1 MKRVFGKGRAFIV
14 FTAFVCALSVFLGAC
29 NLFGPKEHTHEFSN
43 YVYNNDATCLNDGTE
58 TAKCVGCEK
67 TDTREKT
74 GTKKPH
80 SFINYV
86 SNGDATC
93 TADGTETA
101 KCANCHFTDTRTEK
115 DSKKQHVFKSYVSN
129 GDATCT
135 ANGTETAKCETC
147 EKTDT
152 REDTDSK
159 LAHSFTNYIP
169 NGDATEEADGTKTAK
184 CDNCDAT
191 DTVIDEGSMLGGD
204 HVHSYNATVIAPTC
218 TEDGY
223 TLYECEC
230 GNSSYKDSFVDRL
243 GHSFTDY
250 IPNGDAT
257 EEADGTKTAK
267 CDNCDATDTVI
278 DEGSRLPPS
287 DGKPAEGSKEEIN
300 EAKLSIHFLELG
312 NKYTGDCTLIKCGDT
327 EILIDA
333 GSRKNSAATIKS
345 YVDKYCTDGVL
356 EYVIATHVHQDHI
369 AGFVGN
375 SDKSVKNGRT
385 GILYQY
391 QIGTFIQFSGHNT
404 TTQIYDEYLT
414 AVAFAENQGTA
425 VYTAKQCW
433 YETDGAKKQYF
444 LDDEKTVSMNIL
456 YNYYYDNKTSDEN
469 DYSVCMLL
477 SNVENNKTYNYLFTG
492 DLEEKGEEY
501 LVRNNTLPEVEL
513 FKGGHHG
520 SYTASTEA
528 LLSVIKPKNI
538 AICCCCGTTEY
549 TSNPEN
555 TFPAQASLDRMAKY
569 TENIYCTTLILD
581 YKAGE
586 YTSMNGNI
594 VFYYNDR
601 LKLYCTNNNTVLKDT
616 EWFKANRK
624 WNP

>member
-1 MKRVFGKGRAFIV
+1 MR
-14 FTAFVCALSVFLGAC
+14 
-29 NLFGPKEHTHEFSN
+29 N
-43 YVYNNDATCLNDGTE
+43 
-58 TAKCVGCEK
+58 
-67 TDTREKT
+67 
-74 GTKKPH
+74 
-80 SFINYV
+80 
-86 SNGDATC
+86 
-93 TADGTETA
+93 
-101 KCANCHFTDTRTEK
+101 
-115 DSKKQHVFKSYVSN
+115 
-129 GDATCT
+129 
-135 ANGTETAKCETC
+135 
-147 EKTDT
+147 
-152 REDTDSK
+152 
-159 LAHSFTNYIP
+159 
-169 NGDATEEADGTKTAK
+169 
-184 CDNCDAT
+184 
-191 DTVIDEGSMLGGD
+191 
-204 HVHSYNATVIAPTC
+204 
-218 TEDGY
+218 
-223 TLYECEC
+223 
-230 GNSSYKDSFVDRL
+230 
-243 GHSFTDY
+243 
-250 IPNGDAT
+250 
-257 EEADGTKTAK
+257 
-267 CDNCDATDTVI
+267 
-278 DEGSRLPPS
+278 
-287 DGKPAEGSKEEIN
+287 
-300 EAKLSIHFLELG
+300 
-312 NKYTGDCTLIKCGDT
+312 T

-356 EYVIATHVHQDHI
+356 EYVIATHAHQDHI

-414 AVAFAENQGTA
+414 AVAFAENQGTT

-586 YTSMNGNI
+586 YASMNGNI

>member
-115 DSKKQHVFKSYVSN
+115 GSKKQHVFKSYVSN

-159 LAHSFTNYIP
+159 LA
-169 NGDATEEADGTKTAK
+169 
-184 CDNCDAT
+184 
-191 DTVIDEGSMLGGD
+191 
-204 HVHSYNATVIAPTC
+204 
-218 TEDGY
+218 
-223 TLYECEC
+223 
-230 GNSSYKDSFVDRL
+230 
-243 GHSFTDY
+243 HSFTDY

-356 EYVIATHVHQDHI
+356 EYVIATHAHQDHI

-414 AVAFAENQGTA
+414 AVAFAENQGTT

-581 YKAGE
+581 
-586 YTSMNGNI
+586 
-594 VFYYNDR
+594 
-601 LKLYCTNNNTVLKDT
+601 
-616 EWFKANRK
+616 
-624 WNP
+624 

>member
-115 DSKKQHVFKSYVSN
+115 GSKKQHVFKSYVSN

-169 NGDATEEADGTKTAK
+169 NGDATA
-184 CDNCDAT
+184 
-191 DTVIDEGSMLGGD
+191 
-204 HVHSYNATVIAPTC
+204 
-218 TEDGY
+218 
-223 TLYECEC
+223 
-230 GNSSYKDSFVDRL
+230 
-243 GHSFTDY
+243 
-250 IPNGDAT
+250 
-257 EEADGTKTAK
+257 EADGTKTAK

-356 EYVIATHVHQDHI
+356 EYVIATHAHQDHI

-414 AVAFAENQGTA
+414 AVAFAENQGTT

-586 YTSMNGNI
+586 YASMNGNI

>member
-115 DSKKQHVFKSYVSN
+115 GSKKQHVFKSYVSN

-159 LAHSFTNYIP
+159 LAHSFT
-169 NGDATEEADGTKTAK
+169 
-184 CDNCDAT
+184 
-191 DTVIDEGSMLGGD
+191 
-204 HVHSYNATVIAPTC
+204 
-218 TEDGY
+218 
-223 TLYECEC
+223 
-230 GNSSYKDSFVDRL
+230 
-243 GHSFTDY
+243 DY

-287 DGKPAEGSKEEIN
+287 DCKPAEGSKEEIN

-356 EYVIATHVHQDHI
+356 EYVIATHAHQDHI

-414 AVAFAENQGTA
+414 AVAFAENQGTT

-456 YNYYYDNKTSDEN
+456 YNYYYDNETSDEN

-586 YTSMNGNI
+586 YASMNGNI

>member
-101 KCANCHFTDTRTEK
+101 KCENCHFTDTRTEK
-115 DSKKQHVFKSYVSN
+115 GSKKQHVFKSYVSN

-159 LAHSFTNYIP
+159 LA
-169 NGDATEEADGTKTAK
+169 
-184 CDNCDAT
+184 
-191 DTVIDEGSMLGGD
+191 
-204 HVHSYNATVIAPTC
+204 
-218 TEDGY
+218 
-223 TLYECEC
+223 
-230 GNSSYKDSFVDRL
+230 
-243 GHSFTDY
+243 HSFTDY

-356 EYVIATHVHQDHI
+356 EYVIATHAHQDHI

-414 AVAFAENQGTA
+414 AVAFAENQGTT

-586 YTSMNGNI
+586 YASMNGNI

>member
-101 KCANCHFTDTRTEK
+101 KCENCTATETRTEA
-115 DSKKQHVFKSYVSN
+115 DSKLAHSFVNYVSN

-169 NGDATEEADGTKTAK
+169 NGDATA
-184 CDNCDAT
+184 
-191 DTVIDEGSMLGGD
+191 
-204 HVHSYNATVIAPTC
+204 
-218 TEDGY
+218 
-223 TLYECEC
+223 
-230 GNSSYKDSFVDRL
+230 
-243 GHSFTDY
+243 
-250 IPNGDAT
+250 
-257 EEADGTKTAK
+257 EADGTKTAK

-356 EYVIATHVHQDHI
+356 EYVIATHAHQDHI

-414 AVAFAENQGTA
+414 AVAFAENQGTT

-586 YTSMNGNI
+586 YASMNGNI

>member
-115 DSKKQHVFKSYVSN
+115 GSKKQHVFKSYVSN

-169 NGDATEEADGTKTAK
+169 NGDVTA
-184 CDNCDAT
+184 
-191 DTVIDEGSMLGGD
+191 
-204 HVHSYNATVIAPTC
+204 
-218 TEDGY
+218 
-223 TLYECEC
+223 
-230 GNSSYKDSFVDRL
+230 
-243 GHSFTDY
+243 
-250 IPNGDAT
+250 
-257 EEADGTKTAK
+257 EADGTKTAK

-356 EYVIATHVHQDHI
+356 EYVIATHAHQDHI

-414 AVAFAENQGTA
+414 AVAFAENQGTT

-586 YTSMNGNI
+586 YASMNGNI

>member
-101 KCANCHFTDTRTEK
+101 KCENCTATETRTEA
-115 DSKKQHVFKSYVSN
+115 DSKKAHSFVNYVSN

-169 NGDATEEADGTKTAK
+169 NGDATED
-184 CDNCDAT
+184 
-191 DTVIDEGSMLGGD
+191 
-204 HVHSYNATVIAPTC
+204 
-218 TEDGY
+218 
-223 TLYECEC
+223 
-230 GNSSYKDSFVDRL
+230 
-243 GHSFTDY
+243 
-250 IPNGDAT
+250 
-257 EEADGTKTAK
+257 ADGTKTAK

-356 EYVIATHVHQDHI
+356 EYVIATHAHQDHI

>member
-101 KCANCHFTDTRTEK
+101 KCENCTATETRTEA
-115 DSKKQHVFKSYVSN
+115 DSKLAHSFVNYVSN

-169 NGDATEEADGTKTAK
+169 NGDATA
-184 CDNCDAT
+184 
-191 DTVIDEGSMLGGD
+191 
-204 HVHSYNATVIAPTC
+204 
-218 TEDGY
+218 
-223 TLYECEC
+223 
-230 GNSSYKDSFVDRL
+230 
-243 GHSFTDY
+243 
-250 IPNGDAT
+250 
-257 EEADGTKTAK
+257 EADGTKTAK

-356 EYVIATHVHQDHI
+356 EYVIATHAHQDHI

-391 QIGTFIQFSGHNT
+391 QIGTFIQFSCHNT

-414 AVAFAENQGTA
+414 AVAFAENQGTT

>member
-115 DSKKQHVFKSYVSN
+115 GSKKQHVFKSYVSN

-169 NGDATEEADGTKTAK
+169 NGDATAEADGTKTAK
-184 CDNCDAT
+184 CDNCDA
-191 DTVIDEGSMLGGD
+191 I
-204 HVHSYNATVIAPTC
+204 
-218 TEDGY
+218 
-223 TLYECEC
+223 
-230 GNSSYKDSFVDRL
+230 
-243 GHSFTDY
+243 
-250 IPNGDAT
+250 
-257 EEADGTKTAK
+257 
-267 CDNCDATDTVI
+267 DTVI

-356 EYVIATHVHQDHI
+356 EYVIATHAHQDHI

-414 AVAFAENQGTA
+414 AVAFAENQGTT

-586 YTSMNGNI
+586 YASMNGNI